1 MNHYGACV
9 SYTTAWK
16 YLKQLTQEA
25 RYLEA
30 VREGHWQWVYDN
42 LNYLLSIRH
51 EREGS
56 YMYLVLSYRLHE
68 ANARQCF
75 SNLEANINCQNFKPQ
90 GATSCKGGK
99 ANFYIILWVGKGMIL
114 NKPCKVSSRMTSV
127 YTYVHMYQINNLQI
141 TTPTC

>member
-25 RYLEA
+25 RYLDA

-42 LNYLLSIRH
+42 LNYLSSIRH

-56 YMYLVLSYRLHE
+56 YIHSVCKEVLIIV
-68 ANARQCF
+68 
-75 SNLEANINCQNFKPQ
+75 LERS
-90 GATSCKGGK
+90 SCMHVC
-99 ANFYIILWVGKGMIL
+99 VGRAHGQ
-114 NKPCKVSSRMTSV
+114 ST
-127 YTYVHMYQINNLQI
+127 
-141 TTPTC
+141 

>member
-25 RYLEA
+25 RYLEV

-51 EREGS
+51 EREG
-56 YMYLVLSYRLHE
+56 R
-68 ANARQCF
+68 
-75 SNLEANINCQNFKPQ
+75 
-90 GATSCKGGK
+90 
-99 ANFYIILWVGKGMIL
+99 VG
-114 NKPCKVSSRMTSV
+114 THY
-127 YTYVHMYQINNLQI
+127 YTYHNIDRTPTLWSAYLGGGGAWWQQKTSAKLPPSKSSCYTHMHMYMHVPN
-141 TTPTC
+141 

>member
-25 RYLEA
+25 RYLEV

-51 EREGS
+51 EREGRYTLHTS
-56 YMYLVLSYRLHE
+56 QMQSRIFHNYLLD
-68 ANARQCF
+68 
-75 SNLEANINCQNFKPQ
+75 K
-90 GATSCKGGK
+90 
-99 ANFYIILWVGKGMIL
+99 
-114 NKPCKVSSRMTSV
+114 
-127 YTYVHMYQINNLQI
+127 
-141 TTPTC
+141 TPTL